1 MGFKNSPTALQNQ
14 NIMKNIANQVQLI
27 GRLGMDPEIKTFD
40 NGSTLARMSIAT
52 DASYKNGKG
61 EKVEDTHWHNLVAWG
76 KTAELAQR
84 LLAKGK
90 EVAVEGSLVNR
101 SYQDKEGNTRYITE
115 VRVSQF
121 LLFGKKEKAA

>member
-1 MGFKNSPTALQNQ
+1 
-14 NIMKNIANQVQLI
+14 MKNIANQVQLI